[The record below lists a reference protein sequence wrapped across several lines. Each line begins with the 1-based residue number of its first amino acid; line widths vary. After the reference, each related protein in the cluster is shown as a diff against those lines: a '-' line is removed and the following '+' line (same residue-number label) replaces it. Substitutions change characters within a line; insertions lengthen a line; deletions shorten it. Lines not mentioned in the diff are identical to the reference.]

1 MIFIYVITYIKYYFM
16 ENERLLKIH
25 EAMDYLKVSKAT
37 LHRWDKTGKLKAT
50 RTPGGHRRYRL
61 SDLENIVSPSTKHYT
76 YASLY
81 EDLCNAQFKADEL
94 FKEGLIDEKICKKI
108 MDARET
114 VGQYHLSDMFK
125 KNSWS

>member
-1 MIFIYVITYIKYYFM
+1 M

-37 LHRWDKTGKLKAT
+37 LHRWDKTGKLKAV
-50 RTPGGHRRYRL
+50 RTAGGHRRYRL
-61 SDLENIVSPSTKHYT
+61 SDVENMVSQNTKHYT

-81 EDLCNAQFKADEL
+81 EYLCNAQFQADEL
-94 FKEGLIDEKICKKI
+94 QKEGLLDDDTHKKI
-108 MDARET
+108 IGVREA

-125 KNSWS
+125 KNSWSW